1 MVMYVIR
8 CWRQIRYI
16 SRSISELTALV
27 HSARPQG
34 LSVDVEGGA
43 GTGHKKVKKNV
54 DKDKKKN
61 EAQNQVKKDED
72 KNNRNAPSK
81 MAYRGL
87 W

>member
-27 HSARPQG
+27 HSARQQG

-43 GTGHKKVKKNV
+43 GTGHKKKVKKNV
-54 DKDKKKN
+54 DTDKKKD
-61 EAQNQVKKDED
+61 AD
-72 KNNRNAPSK
+72 KNNRNAPSR